1 MSVQGSVG
9 KTGPVGAQCCHQA
22 EATLVWGHLGP
33 TQSCGEGLGCCS
45 RDRARPQ
52 TPLSSLG
59 TSAQCSGGRGL
70 SAAPLGDM
78 CSAPAAQW
86 HGPLQRHPQ
95 QHHAL
100 SLWENHLPPANVAAA
115 ALRGEGE
122 RLPGAPARGAGWGRS
137 RGLWLVAARFWD
149 AEATF
154 VARPAVLGSCHP
166 ARVFLGPRREEE
178 GSSLQEIF
186 LHPRFPVHP
195 PLLLHAGPVVGRPSA
210 CGWGAVCVDSEWIP
224 DPRPQRAPGAP
235 SCSGSVGQQLPLLSV
250 VPVSHLS
257 FSPQSGQA
265 RTPGPPA
272 SKPRRPGHNER
283 NKENV
288 QLNGTALSGGCM
300 PVAPAQRNHSIN
312 SVASTYSEF
321 AVIHLF

>member
-86 HGPLQRHPQ
+86 HGPLQCHPQ

-210 CGWGAVCVDSEWIP
+210 CGWGAVCVGSEWIP
-224 DPRPQRAPGAP
+224 DPRGLLGLRAAP
-235 SCSGSVGQQLPLLSV
+235 AAWGSSSPCSAWFPCPICHSPLSL
-250 VPVSHLS
+250 
-257 FSPQSGQA
+257 A
-265 RTPGPPA
+265 RPGPPA
-272 SKPRRPGHNER
+272 PQPQSPGVLDTMSATRR
-283 NKENV
+283 
-288 QLNGTALSGGCM
+288 TCS
-300 PVAPAQRNHSIN
+300 
-312 SVASTYSEF
+312 
-321 AVIHLF
+321 